1 MKRFDICGIPSAN
14 SSRTSSEI
22 ALVSAGL
29 TSRASGRDR
38 PQQDDAR
45 LISDWRKGD
54 AKGKIVSEGIAQ
66 VIDGMDNPL
75 LASALFGEAGVL
87 GVQENEN
94 ATVRLICSGGMDMV
108 FKQN

>member
-1 MKRFDICGIPSAN
+1 MKRFDICWIPSTN

-22 ALVSAGL
+22 ALVSARL

-45 LISDWRKGD
+45 LISDWGKGG
-54 AKGKIVSEGIAQ
+54 AKGEIVSEGIAQ

-75 LASALFGEAGVL
+75 LASALFEEAGFL
-87 GVQENEN
+87 GVHANEN
-94 ATVRLICSGGMDMV
+94 ATVRLICSGGMDMLL
-108 FKQN
+108 KQN